1 MSQTSQALSRFYSFG
16 PFCLDAHRLL
26 LYRDGQVISLA
37 PRFVRALMLLV
48 VNRGIDLDKNY
59 LMDQLWPNTSVEEN
73 NLTVIISALRKAF
86 GDDPGQHR
94 YIVTIPG
101 RGYRFVAEVS
111 ESSSEPFTLPDAS
124 VDGMSAASVSK
135 APLPTWSKPGV
146 SRKPIPFILWRSCR
160 SNR

>member
-26 LYRDGQVISLA
+26 FYKDGQMIPLA

-48 VNRGIDLDKNY
+48 VSRGIDLDKNY

-73 NLTVIISALRKAF
+73 NLTVIISALRKVF
-86 GDDPGQHR
+86 GDEPGQHR

-101 RGYRFVAEVS
+101 RGYRFVAEVT
-111 ESSSEPFTLPDAS
+111 ESSEEPFTLID
-124 VDGMSAASVSK
+124 VAAN
-135 APLPTWSKPGV
+135 G
-146 SRKPIPFILWRSCR
+146 
-160 SNR
+160 